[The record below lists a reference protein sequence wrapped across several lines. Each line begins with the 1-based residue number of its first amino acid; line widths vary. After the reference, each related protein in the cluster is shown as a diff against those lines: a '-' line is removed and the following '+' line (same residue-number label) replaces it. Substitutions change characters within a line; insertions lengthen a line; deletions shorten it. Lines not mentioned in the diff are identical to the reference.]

1 MSTLARKKI
10 KGKNALGNRS
20 GLGWDHGVEV
30 SSRQVQCNYCKD
42 IHSGGIYRLKH
53 HLARTRKNVSAC
65 PSVPE
70 KVREKFV
77 ALLNAQIE
85 ASIKKKRWY
94 NIEEEDDDNDD
105 ELVEVQQLH
114 SLKGRGIRIGSMDKF
129 VTKKKKKSNNESY
142 V

>member
-10 KGKNALGNRS
+10 KQKNAPGNRS
-20 GLGWDHGVEV
+20 DLGWDHGVEV
-30 SSRQVQCNYCKD
+30 SSRQVQCNYCKE
-42 IHSGGIYRLKH
+42 IRSGGIYQLKH
-53 HLARTRKNVSAC
+53 HLAGTRKNVSTC

-77 ALLNAQIE
+77 ALWNAKAE

-94 NIEEEDDDNDD
+94 TIEEEDDGSDD

-114 SLKGRGIRIGSMDKF
+114 SSKGRGRHMGSMDKF